1 MTKMFGT
8 KRLLPLAAAAL
19 LAACGQDKPAP
30 TPPPAS
36 TEAAKPVASAPAVAP
51 APAPAPTPAPAP
63 QAAAPSPDKALATK
77 IREALEQALGAGAT
91 RIDVTVKNGAVT
103 LWGSVDD
110 DDERARMLD
119 LARKVP
125 GVTSVQ
131 NKLQIVTGS

>member
-1 MTKMFGT
+1 MNKLFATTRM
-8 KRLLPLAAAAL
+8 LPLAAAAL

-30 TPPPAS
+30 TPPPAN
-36 TEAAKPVASAPAVAP
+36 TEAAKPVASAPAA
-51 APAPAPTPAPAP
+51 APAPTPAPAP
-63 QAAAPSPDKALATK
+63 QAAAPNPDKALAARIK
-77 IREALEQALGAGAT
+77 EALEKALGAAAT

-110 DDERARMLD
+110 DGERTRMIE

-125 GVTSVQ
+125 GVSSVQ

>member
-1 MTKMFGT
+1 MNKLFATTRM
-8 KRLLPLAAAAL
+8 LPLAAAAL

-30 TPPPAS
+30 TPPPAN
-36 TEAAKPVASAPAVAP
+36 TEAAKPVASAPAA

-63 QAAAPSPDKALATK
+63 QAAAPNPDKALAARIK
-77 IREALEQALGAGAT
+77 EALEKALGAAAT

-110 DDERARMLD
+110 DGERTRMIE

-125 GVTSVQ
+125 GVSSVQ